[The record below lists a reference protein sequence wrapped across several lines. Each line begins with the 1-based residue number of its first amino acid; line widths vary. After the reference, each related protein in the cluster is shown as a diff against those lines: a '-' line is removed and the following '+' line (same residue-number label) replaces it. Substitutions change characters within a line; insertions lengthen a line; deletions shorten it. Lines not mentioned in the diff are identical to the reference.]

1 MIPTLGLRMS
11 ATTCPK
17 QCSTADRRICT
28 ALFRIDSAV
37 IARKSTIAM
46 PKKVMKYN
54 LKKSQPWPAPK
65 RGKARALL
73 KKHCSKKTTSQSSI
87 CKAWAA
93 KKNRGHRERW
103 GRSIPDFLSTGRR
116 LIQMLNQDKLFRS
129 LTGKTC
135 PTCAQGVLGKAEYRK
150 NRDRWVHK
158 CNAKGCQ
165 ARIRVECRRSSSTF
179 RLWLSEVLQRN
190 AAPLILDVDHKTVKR
205 IYTNRELAMAQHVG
219 MKDSKICCGSKHG
232 SD

>member
-28 ALFRIDSAV
+28 GLFRIDSAV

-65 RGKARALL
+65 RGKAEALL
-73 KKHCSKKTTSQSSI
+73 KKHCSKKTTSMKKNLKVPFVRHGQPT
-87 CKAWAA
+87 

-116 LIQMLNQDKLFRS
+116 LIQILNQDKLFRS

-150 NRDRWVHK
+150 NRDRWVHR
-158 CNAKGCQ
+158 CNAKGCCPFDP
-165 ARIRVECRRSSSTF
+165 RC
-179 RLWLSEVLQRN
+179 
-190 AAPLILDVDHKTVKR
+190 
-205 IYTNRELAMAQHVG
+205 
-219 MKDSKICCGSKHG
+219 
-232 SD
+232 